1 MLVIEIQE
9 GNVKPYYLTKKGPKN
24 SGTFIRIGTSK
35 RECTDEEILRFI
47 MDSRFYSYEN
57 EVSPIQELTFEKL
70 KSVATKK
77 GLDFHQENIKP

>member
-1 MLVIEIQE
+1 
-9 GNVKPYYLTKKGPKN
+9 
-24 SGTFIRIGTSK
+24 
-35 RECTDEEILRFI
+35 

-77 GLDFHQENIKP
+77 G